1 MGVNYSIII
10 MNYAIIDGTTV
21 KSTGTIQQLFPNTS
35 FTVAGPNADFL
46 TANNTVELVE
56 TLTYTTPTQKLSTVD
71 AYVDSGKA
79 YTVKVESTTSDEQ
92 TALINSEWVN
102 IRSQRNYKL
111 KDTDWRA
118 SSDLTMSDAWKTYRQ
133 ALRDITTQA
142 DPYNI
147 TWPTEPS

>member
-1 MGVNYSIII
+1 

-35 FTVAGPNADFL
+35 FTAAGPNADFL

-56 TLTYTTPTQKLSTVD
+56 TLSYTTPTQKLSTVD

-79 YTVKVESTTSDEQ
+79 YTVRVESTTSDEQ
-92 TALINSEWVN
+92 TTLTNNKWGEVRIE
-102 IRSQRNYKL
+102 RERKL

-118 SSDLTMSDAWKTYRQ
+118 SSDLTMPDAWKTYRQ

-142 DPYNI
+142 DPSNI
-147 TWPTEPS
+147 TWPTKPS

>member
-1 MGVNYSIII
+1 
-10 MNYAIIDGTTV
+10 MNYAIIDGSTV

-35 FTVAGPNADFL
+35 FTVAGPNEDFL
-46 TANNTVELVE
+46 TANNVVELIE

-71 AYVDSGKA
+71 AYVENGKA

-92 TALINSEWVN
+92 TTLINNKWGEVR
-102 IRSQRNYKL
+102 IERERKL

-118 SSDLTMSDAWKTYRQ
+118 SSDLTLSNAWKTYRQ
-133 ALRDITTQA
+133 ALRDITTQT